1 MADDATEITEYNIA
15 DDAELE
21 RIIFHIVSPDL
32 ETPRIL
38 MEVDTP
44 EDYSKFFIDRLK
56 ETLKGT
62 TYIFQEE
69 SWVKAQIK
77 NAMTSPHAFVDASER
92 LAQKFQE
99 LFKSDK
105 RLIPGA
111 LMLLKIKNG
120 KDTYGA
126 LIKYDDMSVI
136 SYKTKTLDNGKV
148 KPVLDQFLNNF
159 VQDKRAIQKSVL
171 FNINSPHSNIICTDR
186 SGTKGDITDKLKG
199 YLQADRLFTRTLL
212 TERLISA
219 LEETARSQSDLIP
232 LEIKRKL
239 KSAVRHAVKEIVEF
253 DPENHEQILTAA
265 FGEAHKEEKLRKAFS
280 AALKS
285 RKILH
290 EKFEIAHEAV
300 KQPSKRI
307 KQTHEG
313 VKVIYTSDDIGKN
326 IFFEENGAKKTIRIV
341 TDRYTLDDE
350 ADD

>member
-77 NAMTSPHAFVDASER
+77 NAMTSPHAFVDTSER

-111 LMLLKIKNG
+111 LMLLKIK
-120 KDTYGA
+120 KW
-126 LIKYDDMSVI
+126 
-136 SYKTKTLDNGKV
+136 
-148 KPVLDQFLNNF
+148 
-159 VQDKRAIQKSVL
+159 KRHL
-171 FNINSPHSNIICTDR
+171 WRIN
-186 SGTKGDITDKLKG
+186 
-199 YLQADRLFTRTLL
+199 
-212 TERLISA
+212 
-219 LEETARSQSDLIP
+219 
-232 LEIKRKL
+232 
-239 KSAVRHAVKEIVEF
+239 
-253 DPENHEQILTAA
+253 QI
-265 FGEAHKEEKLRKAFS
+265 
-280 AALKS
+280 
-285 RKILH
+285 
-290 EKFEIAHEAV
+290 
-300 KQPSKRI
+300 
-307 KQTHEG
+307 
-313 VKVIYTSDDIGKN
+313 
-326 IFFEENGAKKTIRIV
+326 
-341 TDRYTLDDE
+341 
-350 ADD
+350 

>member
-1 MADDATEITEYNIA
+1 MADENTELVQYEISEG
-15 DDAELE
+15 AELE

-38 MEVDTP
+38 MEVETP

-62 TYIFQEE
+62 TYIFQDN
-69 SWVKAQIK
+69 SWVKNEIT
-77 NAMTSPHAFVDASER
+77 NALKSPHSFVDTSER

-111 LMLLKIKNG
+111 LMLLKIKSGNNS
-120 KDTYGA
+120 YGSI
-126 LIKYDDMSVI
+126 IKYDDMSVI
-136 SYKTKTLDNGKV
+136 SYKTETLANGKV
-148 KPVLDQFLNNF
+148 KPILDQFLNNF

-171 FNINSPHSNIICTDR
+171 FNINCPHSSVVCTDR

-212 TERLISA
+212 TERLIAA

-232 LEIKRKL
+232 PEIKRRL
-239 KSAVRHAVKEIVEF
+239 KSTIKQAVRDMVEF

-265 FGEAHKEEKLRKAFS
+265 FGEAHREEKLKKAFS

-285 RKILH
+285 KKILH
-290 EKFEIAHEAV
+290 ERFEIAHESIKETSKKV
-300 KQPSKRI
+300 KL
-307 KQTHEG
+307 THEG
-313 VKVIYTSDDIGKN
+313 VKVIYTSDDINKN
-326 IFFEENGAKKTIRIV
+326 IFFEEDGTKKIIRII
-341 TDRYTLDDE
+341 TDRYTLEDD
-350 ADD
+350 ADE